1 MDGMRTDSGTGF
13 ESAGVA
19 LLRAAVLPLPTDDGR
34 APSASPASDDPE
46 HPDRL
51 RAEVELLASEP
62 EFMAAV
68 DLASPV
74 LAAEARR
81 VRAGEPLKPRRLRR
95 LAVSLLKYRL
105 RMTHRATPFGLFA
118 GVAVAGFGTS
128 PAAEL
133 GTDHRPVSRP
143 DAGWLDSVLTTLLAD
158 PAVLRGGRLV
168 ANALRIEREGRLVLL
183 DVYEADGGSQLHH
196 SVGLSPAVRQLL
208 ECAAEPVDRSELL
221 ARTVERFPRAG
232 EAAVDRAITQLVRTR
247 FLLSDLAPPPE
258 CADPLRH
265 MLDRLDGL
273 GHPAAAALRGVQAS
287 LAELDAAAPADRG
300 RALTAARERM
310 AALHPSDHLIQT
322 DLALDARV
330 VLPEEV
336 AREAERAAD
345 ALWRISLIRPGS
357 PHLREYHEA
366 FLERY
371 GTDRAVPLLE
381 LLDEGRG
388 LGLPAAYRTAA
399 ARPAPHPEA
408 DARDRVLGEL
418 LLTAVRRTPAGSVP
432 EVRLDERALN
442 DLAGPTERR
451 LPRSLELGAELLADS
466 WDALC
471 AGDFRLVLGGN
482 PGSPLAGATFGRFAH
497 LLGERAADV
506 TAFVRRAG
514 GGAEPGE
521 RAATV
526 AYRPRAI
533 RSGNV
538 AVVPQW
544 LPDRI
549 PLGVGPAATEHARDL
564 PVEHLAVHADLDGLR
579 LTDTRSGEPVRP
591 VSYSMLN
598 PAGGH
603 LPHLARFLLELGQ
616 EGQDWCLPW
625 NWGAW
630 STAPAQP
637 RVSYGRTVLAPARWL
652 PDRALTAAV
661 GGPDREAEVARWRE
675 RWSVPRHVLLT
686 RADHRIAVDLDQP
699 LHRTVLAEELAR
711 PGTAVVERLDADR
724 PGTWLTGPD
733 GPHATELVLPLL
745 AEPKPANRTAPRRP
759 APRLLPDR
767 AATTHLPGGEWLY
780 AKIYVPQARQDG
792 VLARQLTSI
801 TDPARLAEDGVNDWF
816 FLRYAD
822 PDPHLRLRFHG
833 KPADLRTALLPRLH
847 DWAEHLR
854 DAGLGGRLVLDTYD
868 PETERYG
875 GPAPHHAAT
884 GVFHA
889 DSRVVIAQLAAGKA
903 VFGHSGATLA
913 ALGVLDLLTA
923 LGTPEEALA
932 WLSGEPVRARVGDV
946 DRDTKK
952 TVAALLDPNGRP
964 RPALTPETAGPWA
977 ERADALTG
985 LRAATATATTGPTR
999 RANVATSLAHLHC
1012 NRLLGP
1018 RPDDEA
1024 LAHAIAREALALRI
1038 DRKRHGR

>member
-1 MDGMRTDSGTGF
+1 MRTDSGTGF

-19 LLRAAVLPLPTDDGR
+19 LLRAAVLPLPADGGGS
-34 APSASPASDDPE
+34 PSPDSGD
-46 HPDRL
+46 PDRL
-51 RAEVELLASEP
+51 RAEVERLASEA

-68 DLASPV
+68 DLASPA

-81 VRAGEPLKPRRLRR
+81 VIAGEPLKPRRLRR

-118 GVAVAGFGTS
+118 GVAVAGFGAS
-128 PAAEL
+128 PAADL
-133 GTDHRPVSRP
+133 GTGHRPVSRP
-143 DAGWLDSVLTTLLAD
+143 DAGWLDEVLSALLAD

-168 ANALRIEREGRLVLL
+168 ANALRVEREERLVLL
-183 DVYEADGGSQLHH
+183 DVYQADGASQLRH
-196 SVGLSPAVRQLL
+196 SVGLSPAVRYLL
-208 ECAAEPVDRSELL
+208 ECAAEPVGWSELL
-221 ARTVERFPRAG
+221 ARTAERFPQAEG
-232 EAAVDRAITQLVRTR
+232 AAVDRAITQLVRTR
-247 FLLSDLAPPPE
+247 FLLSDLVPPPE

-265 MLDRLDGL
+265 VLDRLDGL
-273 GHPAAAALRGVQAS
+273 DHPAAAALRGVRAC
-287 LAELDAAAPADRG
+287 LAALDAAAPGDRG

-310 AALHPSDHLIQT
+310 AALHPTEHPIQT

-330 VLPEEV
+330 VLPAEV

-345 ALWRISLIRPGS
+345 ALWSVSLIRPGS
-357 PHLREYHEA
+357 AHLREYHEA

-388 LGLPAAYRTAA
+388 LGLPAAYRAA
-399 ARPAPHPEA
+399 PGRPAPHPGAE
-408 DARDRVLGEL
+408 ARDRVLGEL
-418 LLTAVRRTPAGSVP
+418 LLAAVRRAADGSVP
-432 EVRLDERALN
+432 EVRLDEGALG
-442 DLAGPTERR
+442 DLAGPVSRR
-451 LPRSLELGAELLADS
+451 RPGSLELGAELLADS
-466 WDALC
+466 WESLC

-497 LLGERAADV
+497 LLGERADDV
-506 TAFVRRAG
+506 AAFVRRAG

-538 AVVPQW
+538 AAVPQW

-549 PLGVGPAATEHARDL
+549 PLGVGPATTEGTRDL

-603 LPHLARFLLELGQ
+603 LPHVARFLLELGQ

-625 NWGAW
+625 NWGSW
-630 STAPAQP
+630 STAPVQP
-637 RVSYGRTVLAPARWL
+637 RVSHGRTVLAPARWL
-652 PDRALTAAV
+652 PDRELTASA
-661 GGPDREAEVARWRE
+661 GGPDWEAEVARWRG

-711 PGTAVVERLDADR
+711 PGLAVVERLGADR

-745 AEPKPANRTAPRRP
+745 AAREPANRTAPRRP
-759 APRLLPDR
+759 APRPLPDR
-767 AATTHLPGGEWLY
+767 ASATHLPGGEWLY
-780 AKIYVPQARQDG
+780 AKVYVPQARQDG
-792 VLARQLTSI
+792 LLARRSALL
-801 TDPARLAEDGVNDWF
+801 TDPDLLAEAGVDDWF

-833 KPADLRTALLPRLH
+833 KPAGLWTALLPRLH
-847 DWAEHLR
+847 GWAEDLR

-875 GPAPHHAAT
+875 GPAPHDRAT
-884 GVFHA
+884 RVFHA
-889 DSRVVIAQLAAGKA
+889 DSRLVIAQLTSGKE
-903 VFGHSGATLA
+903 VFGLSGTALA
-913 ALGVLDLLTA
+913 ALGVLDLVTA

-932 WLSGEPVRARVGDV
+932 WLSGEPVRARIGDV
-946 DRDTKK
+946 DRDGKRTM
-952 TVAALLDPNGRP
+952 AALLDENCRP
-964 RPALTPETAGPWA
+964 GPGLTPETAGPWA
-977 ERADALTG
+977 ARADALAD
-985 LRAATATATTGPTR
+985 LRTALTAAATSPTR
-999 RANVATSLAHLHC
+999 RASIATSLAHMHC

-1024 LAHAIAREALALRI
+1024 LAHAIAREALSLRI